1 MSCFPAIR
9 SSSAA
14 SATIRKNIPVTSGQV
29 TSTLCQ
35 CARRRRICEIE
46 LTCPRGLLRTIASIS
61 NAVGISIIP
70 LPNRFAI
77 PSGTGTSF
85 GCMGLCSLA
94 RHEVFDFHTTLELAI
109 PAFSSAYDA
118 PFCQHRRVF
127 RTSSRD
133 WTCIRCRFPD
143 TEILHLGA
151 LFRRKHELK
160 LLLAHRNRQRD
171 QIALLAGVR
180 DRRPIGELWHREVQH
195 ALNVALGRNGVG
207 QKLALL
213 QLFGAC
219 VALRQLRTVAVAD
232 FTVAQLASQ
241 VTRF

>member
-1 MSCFPAIR
+1 MPSESASSHCPTASPSLLAPAPA
-9 SSSAA
+9 SAA
-14 SATIRKNIPVTSGQV
+14 WVCAVWRAMKFS
-29 TSTLCQ
+29 TSTQ
-35 CARRRRICEIE
+35 PWNWAY
-46 LTCPRGLLRTIASIS
+46 
-61 NAVGISIIP
+61 
-70 LPNRFAI
+70 
-77 PSGTGTSF
+77 
-85 GCMGLCSLA
+85 
-94 RHEVFDFHTTLELAI
+94 

-171 QIALLAGVR
+171 QIDLLAGVR